1 MGPRYRV
8 PAQPLDIVVW
18 ALTAAGLDYRGQL
31 ELEGWPGEGGGPG
44 GAAALRGAAG
54 ERAVERAAA
63 EVVFA
68 LEQSA
73 VRRREEEPLLG
84 EEDSDPWEG

>member
-8 PAQPLDIVVW
+8 PAQPLDTVVW

-31 ELEGWPGEGGGPG
+31 ELEGWPGEGGPPQG
-44 GAAALRGAAG
+44 GAAELRGAAG
-54 ERAVERAAA
+54 VRAVERAAE

-73 VRRREEEPLLG
+73 ARRREEEPLLG
-84 EEDSDPWEG
+84 EDSDPWEG